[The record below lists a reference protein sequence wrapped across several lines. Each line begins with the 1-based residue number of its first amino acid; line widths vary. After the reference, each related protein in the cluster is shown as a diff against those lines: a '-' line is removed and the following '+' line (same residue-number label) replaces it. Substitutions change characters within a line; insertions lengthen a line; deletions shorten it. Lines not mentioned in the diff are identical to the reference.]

1 MPTAGLRAGSVAIAG
16 VRPVPVFQHSFPRF
30 CNTGGF
36 FFGFGRRGGF
46 NFFLSSGSP
55 FAPPFC
61 FFNGFTTV
69 CTSQSAFFSPFGFS
83 PFSFGSPFWG
93 WTGMSTGYDNGPANA
108 AQPAEQQPE
117 NLDANENSTWQPGV
131 VPEPLPSEQ
140 ANASPLILLVLKD
153 GTIYGVTDYWLEGGQ
168 LHYLASYGGA
178 NTLSLDH
185 LDLQKTVDENWKR
198 GVSFVL
204 RPGPE
209 Q

>member
-1 MPTAGLRAGSVAIAG
+1 
-16 VRPVPVFQHSFPRF
+16 
-30 CNTGGF
+30 
-36 FFGFGRRGGF
+36 
-46 NFFLSSGSP
+46 
-55 FAPPFC
+55 
-61 FFNGFTTV
+61 
-69 CTSQSAFFSPFGFS
+69 
-83 PFSFGSPFWG
+83 
-93 WTGMSTGYDNGPANA
+93 MSTGYDNGPANA
-108 AQPAEQQPE
+108 VQPAELQPE
-117 NLDANENSTWQPGV
+117 NLEANEYSTWQPGV
-131 VPEPLPSEQ
+131 VPEPLSPEQ

-153 GTIYGVTDYWLEGGQ
+153 GTIYGVTDYWLDGGQ